1 MKKLLI
7 GLALVVLAAP
17 ASALAGGWAT
27 VGLGGPPDDMGPG
40 DTWNARLTVLQH
52 GTTPL
57 DGLSPTVTI
66 KNGTT
71 SKTFTAKPAGE
82 PGVYVAKVVFPSAGS
97 WSYQV
102 YDDFTQ
108 YGGAQTHSFASVS
121 IGTGGAGGDSGGGGF
136 PVLTMSAVIAVALAG
151 AVVLFL
157 LVRRTRVR
165 APAPTH

>member
-7 GLALVVLAAP
+7 GLALVALVAP
-17 ASALAGGWAT
+17 AGALAGGWAT
-27 VGLGGPPDDMGPG
+27 VGLGAPPDEIGPG

-52 GTTPL
+52 GRTPL

-82 PGVYVAKVVFPSAGS
+82 PGVYVANVVFPSAGS

-121 IGTGGAGGDSGGGGF
+121 IEPGGGGSGDGDSF
-136 PVLTMSAVIAVALAG
+136 PALTMSAVIAALLG
-151 AVVLFL
+151 AVGLVFL
-157 LVRRTRVR
+157 LVRRTRMR

>member
-7 GLALVVLAAP
+7 GLTLVALAAP

-40 DTWNARLTVLQH
+40 ETWNARLTVLQH
-52 GTTPL
+52 GRTPL

-66 KNGTT
+66 KNGSI

-82 PGVYVAKVVFPSAGS
+82 PGEYVAKVVFPSAGS

-121 IGTGGAGGDSGGGGF
+121 IGAGGAGGADGGGF
-136 PVLTMSAVIAVALAG
+136 PALTMSAVIAVLLAAAG
-151 AVVLFL
+151 LVFL
-157 LVRRTRVR
+157 LVRRTRMR